1 MHDLR
6 KLVAP
11 LGPPKEFVA
20 EGAVLPRGAVL
31 SLEKELLA
39 ALNNITTTSIRSL
52 RAVTERPLRHD
63 QLRRGRKSHRSDGV
77 DAG

>member
-6 KLVAP
+6 KLIAP
-11 LGPPKEFVA
+11 LDPPKEFVA
-20 EGAVLPRGAVL
+20 EGAVLPCGAVL
-31 SLEKELLA
+31 PLEKELLA

-52 RAVTERPLRHD
+52 RAATERPSRHD
-63 QLRRGRKSHRSDGV
+63 QLRRGRKGHRSDGA